1 MNVFYN
7 TFSGHFKYDELRD
20 RINFLKSIWV
30 FSQVKRTLLEKI
42 LLSSQ
47 CKKYTRKTVLA
58 PEDSIP
64 NEIMVIMEGELALN
78 ISKEGK
84 SKAFCV
90 LGKGE
95 VCGVEEIIEDKAYEY
110 TASVTSDYAEIL
122 KVDR

>member
-1 MNVFYN
+1 M
-7 TFSGHFKYDELRD
+7 
-20 RINFLKSIWV
+20 

-47 CKKYTRKTVLA
+47 SRKYTRNTVLA
-58 PEDSIP
+58 YEQSIP
-64 NEIMVIMEGELALN
+64 SEIMVIMDGEMTLH

-95 VCGVEEIIEDKAYEY
+95 VCGIEEIIEDKAYEY